1 MGERKDYSY
10 GQSKYLK
17 AEELV
22 GKTTRV
28 VISRIEDTAFDDRGV
43 KPVAYFEG
51 HERGLV
57 INASN
62 FDILAAAISNNNK
75 DWPGHAILLK
85 GEKVRF
91 KGRLVDSIVV
101 VPKQQ
106 QPKQPPHDDPDDGIP
121 DYAA

>member
-1 MGERKDYSY
+1 MGERKDYAY
-10 GQSKYLK
+10 GKSKYLK

-28 VISRIEDTAFDDRGV
+28 VISRVEDVEFDDRGV
-43 KPVAYFEG
+43 KPVAYFEN

-62 FDILAAAISNNNK
+62 FDILAAAVSNNTK
-75 DWPGHAILLK
+75 DWPGHTILLK

-91 KGRLVDSIVV
+91 KGRLVDSIVI

-106 QPKQPPHDDPDDGIP
+106 AKQQSSDDIDDGIP
-121 DYAA
+121 DYAV